1 MSLSAHPKRFS
12 WFRAERN
19 WKGEHALVPV
29 ETCYRILNQVSW
41 GLAAIN
47 VYTLVITLHA
57 VFGSLKGVPVY
68 WLYCSTHLATVA
80 AAAFVGWPF
89 RLRFW
94 IIVVDL
100 YVAMGLVSIVVGIPP
115 SWAFVVILQV
125 ALVSLF
131 YGSRKGLLVVATIIA
146 IHLAIAWG
154 WTTGRLPAFL
164 SREQGA
170 DLVNLSRPLI
180 WARVLV
186 VAAGYLAIVVAL
198 MRNVLGDLN
207 VALKAANSTL
217 CQLAIEQEHRAR
229 AEEARIV
236 AERSAREAQ
245 KFEALGR
252 LASGVAHD
260 FNNALC
266 VTKCWSTYLMEVS
279 EDEEVRNAMLEIK
292 SSTENAEHLT
302 QHLLAFSRSETGK
315 RVACELTAV
324 VEQECKTLRRLLP
337 KNIEVSSE
345 ISGPANVP
353 LGRGQLQEI
362 MLNLA
367 INARDAMPAG
377 GRLVI
382 QAGTEP
388 PGPGGAGPRPATY
401 ARLTVT
407 DSGIGMDE
415 ATMARVY
422 EPFFTTKPEGKGT
435 GLGLSMVYGVVSG
448 AGGTISVTSS
458 VGKGTSFTI
467 RLPVTEAEPQKRDE
481 RAGQTGSA
489 PRCQVLIVDGKPEIG
504 SLVEKLLKR
513 EGFPSQWVRTSE
525 AAVLAL
531 EESPGAYGLLVI
543 QGVTP
548 GMSTGAIIERA
559 REKNPGCRVLVL
571 SAPSME
577 RDVLDCVNDGH
588 YQLLAK
594 PFESE
599 GLRKAVAAALAA
611 PPGELSRSA
620 GS

>member
-1 MSLSAHPKRFS
+1 M
-12 WFRAERN
+12 
-19 WKGEHALVPV
+19 VPV
-29 ETCYRILNQVSW
+29 GTCYRILNQVVCVF
-41 GLAAIN
+41 AFVN
-47 VYTLVITLHA
+47 VYTLLMTLKL
-57 VFGSLKGVPVY
+57 VFEPLRANPAYWIFCCTHLSMVPVA
-68 WLYCSTHLATVA
+68 L
-80 AAAFVGWPF
+80 FRGWPF
-89 RLRFW
+89 RLRFG
-94 IIVVDL
+94 ILLADIVVSM
-100 YVAMGLVSIVVGIPP
+100 ALVCCAVGITP
-115 SWAFVVILQV
+115 SWAFVIILVV

-131 YGSRKGLLVVATIIA
+131 YGTRWGMATAATVVA
-146 IHLAIAWG
+146 IHLVIAWG
-154 WTTGRLPAFL
+154 WASGRLPVFL
-164 SREQGA
+164 TREQG
-170 DLVNLSRPLI
+170 LEVLNLSRPLV
-180 WARVLV
+180 WARILI
-186 VAAGYLAIVVAL
+186 VAAGYMTIVVLL

-207 VALKAANSTL
+207 VALKSANSTL
-217 CQLAIEQEHRAR
+217 RQLAIEQEHRAR
-229 AEEARIV
+229 AEEARII

-302 QHLLAFSRSETGK
+302 QHLLAFSRSESGK
-315 RVACELTAV
+315 RVVCELTAV

-337 KNIEVSSE
+337 KNIEVKSE
-345 ISGPANVP
+345 ISGTANVP
-353 LGRGQLQEI
+353 LGRGQLQEVI
-362 MLNLA
+362 LNLA

-377 GRLVI
+377 GTLLI

-388 PGPGGAGPRPATY
+388 PGPGGAGATPATY

-448 AGGTISVTSS
+448 AGGRISVTSTL
-458 VGKGTSFTI
+458 GKGTAFTI
-467 RLPVTEAEPQKRDE
+467 RLPVAEAEPQKRAE
-481 RAGQTGSA
+481 LAGRPGSA
-489 PRCQVLIVDGKPEIG
+489 GRCQVLIVDGKPEIG
-504 SLVEKLLKR
+504 TLVEKLLKR
-513 EGFPSQWVRTSE
+513 EGFPSQWVRTAES
-525 AAVLAL
+525 AVVAL
-531 EESPGAYGLLVI
+531 EESKGAYGLLVI

-548 GMSTGAIIERA
+548 GMSTGSIIERA
-559 REKNPGCRVLVL
+559 REKNPDCRVLVL

-577 RDVLDCVNDGH
+577 RDVLDGVNDGH

-599 GLRKAVAAALAA
+599 GLRRAVAAALAA
-611 PPGELSRSA
+611 PPGALNRPA
-620 GS
+620 GA